1 MANKLNK
8 ELQEQINLRKELLK
22 LSYEEQSKMDESAST
37 LQSRTDIL
45 QKIVSASEGALSA
58 EEKSAQYAS
67 IRSDLEE
74 KIQHYKGIGH
84 TVQADSYALELEV
97 LKTKED
103 QLEAQSNVN
112 GALKEAGDSLLGGMI
127 TKGEQLAETLKKPGG
142 L

>member
-58 EEKSAQYAS
+58 EEKSAQYA
-67 IRSDLEE
+67 
-74 KIQHYKGIGH
+74 
-84 TVQADSYALELEV
+84 
-97 LKTKED
+97 
-103 QLEAQSNVN
+103 
-112 GALKEAGDSLLGGMI
+112 
-127 TKGEQLAETLKKPGG
+127 
-142 L
+142 